1 MSRPRRAAWRGAP
14 LPGLPRRS
22 RAAARRDSPEFLGVR
37 TVCAR
42 VCVCC
47 GAGVW
52 AEGRAAHVS
61 RESRLGGRFPAP
73 ARPKAPGSMSQ
84 SKAGSRA
91 LCLPPAV
98 PTPADRGGLEAGPRA
113 RWERR
118 LRPPRGA
125 VDPRVGED
133 GSSRV
138 RSAER
143 GGSWAASEP
152 EPHTPARSGSPG
164 GAGCPLRLGGTRGA
178 GRGVSGVVYT
188 AGPGWRL
195 LCGPLRA
202 AGPAPGSAEGGNVPY
217 CLRRESGPR
226 SLPARNSLST
236 GRPVYLHHVACYGAE
251 KASDT
256 TLVLKGLAVWWR
268 AKPQPRWSTP
278 RGVRQSPG
286 HEARAWGV
294 ADGGGG
300 GGRQRVARDAPHR
313 GGERARGLQGSL
325 GATWLDAWA
334 GFAFDTRSF
343 E

>member
-125 VDPRVGED
+125 VDPPRGRGWQHACEVRRARGQLGRVGA
-133 GSSRV
+133 GAAHSRTLGLPG
-138 RSAER
+138 RGRLPPAAGRHAR
-143 GGSWAASEP
+143 GGAGRLGCGLHRGPRLASALRAAQGC
-152 EPHTPARSGSPG
+152 RSGSRLRRRRERALLSPQG
-164 GAGCPLRLGGTRGA
+164 VGAPEPSCSQFSLYRAPC
-178 GRGVSGVVYT
+178 VST
-188 AGPGWRL
+188 PCRL
-195 LCGPLRA
+195 L
-202 AGPAPGSAEGGNVPY
+202 
-217 CLRRESGPR
+217 
-226 SLPARNSLST
+226 
-236 GRPVYLHHVACYGAE
+236 
-251 KASDT
+251 
-256 TLVLKGLAVWWR
+256 
-268 AKPQPRWSTP
+268 
-278 RGVRQSPG
+278 
-286 HEARAWGV
+286 WG
-294 ADGGGG
+294 
-300 GGRQRVARDAPHR
+300 
-313 GGERARGLQGSL
+313 
-325 GATWLDAWA
+325 
-334 GFAFDTRSF
+334 
-343 E
+343 

>member
-22 RAAARRDSPEFLGVR
+22 SAAARRDSPEFLGVR

-133 GSSRV
+133 GSTRV

-188 AGPGWRL
+188 AGPG
-195 LCGPLRA
+195 CGSALRA
-202 AGPAPGSAEGGNVPY
+202 AQGCRSGSR
-217 CLRRESGPR
+217 LRRRRERALLSPQGVGAPEPSCSQF
-226 SLPARNSLST
+226 SL
-236 GRPVYLHHVACYGAE
+236 Y
-251 KASDT
+251 
-256 TLVLKGLAVWWR
+256 R
-268 AKPQPRWSTP
+268 APCVSTP
-278 RGVRQSPG
+278 CRLL
-286 HEARAWGV
+286 WG
-294 ADGGGG
+294 
-300 GGRQRVARDAPHR
+300 
-313 GGERARGLQGSL
+313 
-325 GATWLDAWA
+325 
-334 GFAFDTRSF
+334 
-343 E
+343 

>member
-178 GRGVSGVVYT
+178 GRG
-188 AGPGWRL
+188 
-195 LCGPLRA
+195 
-202 AGPAPGSAEGGNVPY
+202 
-217 CLRRESGPR
+217 
-226 SLPARNSLST
+226 
-236 GRPVYLHHVACYGAE
+236 GA
-251 KASDT
+251 SR
-256 TLVLKGLAVWWR
+256 V
-268 AKPQPRWSTP
+268 WSTP
-278 RGVRQSPG
+278 RAQAARLLCSAGRPGLQVRLPAPPKAGTCPTVSAGSRGPGAFLLAILSLQGALCIYTVSPALGLKKPRTRPSFSRAWQSGGEQSLSPG
-286 HEARAWGV
+286 GPR
-294 ADGGGG
+294 
-300 GGRQRVARDAPHR
+300 P
-313 GGERARGLQGSL
+313 
-325 GATWLDAWA
+325 A
-334 GFAFDTRSF
+334 G
-343 E
+343 

>member
-14 LPGLPRRS
+14 LPGLSRRS

-164 GAGCPLRLGGTRGA
+164 GAGCPLRLGSTRGA
-178 GRGVSGVVYT
+178 GRLGCGLHR
-188 AGPGWRL
+188 GPRL
-195 LCGPLRA
+195 ASALRA
-202 AGPAPGSAEGGNVPY
+202 AQGCRSGSR
-217 CLRRESGPR
+217 LRRRRERALLSPQGVGAPEPSCSQL
-226 SLPARNSLST
+226 SL
-236 GRPVYLHHVACYGAE
+236 Y
-251 KASDT
+251 
-256 TLVLKGLAVWWR
+256 R
-268 AKPQPRWSTP
+268 APCVSTP
-278 RGVRQSPG
+278 CRLL
-286 HEARAWGV
+286 WG
-294 ADGGGG
+294 
-300 GGRQRVARDAPHR
+300 
-313 GGERARGLQGSL
+313 
-325 GATWLDAWA
+325 
-334 GFAFDTRSF
+334 
-343 E
+343 

>member
-1 MSRPRRAAWRGAP
+1 M
-14 LPGLPRRS
+14 
-22 RAAARRDSPEFLGVR
+22 
-37 TVCAR
+37 
-42 VCVCC
+42 
-47 GAGVW
+47 
-52 AEGRAAHVS
+52 
-61 RESRLGGRFPAP
+61 
-73 ARPKAPGSMSQ
+73 
-84 SKAGSRA
+84 GSRA

-133 GSSRV
+133 GSTRV

-152 EPHTPARSGSPG
+152 EPHTPARSGSREGPAAPCG
-164 GAGCPLRLGGTRGA
+164 WAARA
-178 GRGVSGVVYT
+178 GRGGASRVWST
-188 AGPGWRL
+188 PRAQAARL

-236 GRPVYLHHVACYGAE
+236 GRPVYLHRVACYGAE

-278 RGVRQSPG
+278 GGVRQSPG
-286 HEARAWGV
+286 HEARASGV
-294 ADGGGG
+294 ADSGGG
-300 GGRQRVARDAPHR
+300 GGRERVARDAPHR

>member
-1 MSRPRRAAWRGAP
+1 M
-14 LPGLPRRS
+14 
-22 RAAARRDSPEFLGVR
+22 
-37 TVCAR
+37 
-42 VCVCC
+42 
-47 GAGVW
+47 
-52 AEGRAAHVS
+52 
-61 RESRLGGRFPAP
+61 
-73 ARPKAPGSMSQ
+73 
-84 SKAGSRA
+84 GSRA

-125 VDPRVGED
+125 VDPPRGQGRQHACEVRRARGQLGRVGA
-133 GSSRV
+133 GAAHSRT
-138 RSAER
+138 RAPRE
-143 GGSWAASEP
+143 GLAAPCGWAA
-152 EPHTPARSGSPG
+152 R
-164 GAGCPLRLGGTRGA
+164 A

-188 AGPGWRL
+188 AGPGCASAL

-236 GRPVYLHHVACYGAE
+236 GRPVYLHRVACFGAE